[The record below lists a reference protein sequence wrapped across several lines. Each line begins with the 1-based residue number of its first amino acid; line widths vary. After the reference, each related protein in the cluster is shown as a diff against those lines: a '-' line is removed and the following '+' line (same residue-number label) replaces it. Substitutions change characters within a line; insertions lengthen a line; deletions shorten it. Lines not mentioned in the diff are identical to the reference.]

1 MGHSLWGSR
10 ECSFPVGAS
19 IIEMFEVFKEGVE
32 ELTSNKNNGYKLLH
46 GFLKSGAC
54 LYEPA
59 SEPNKYK
66 NKNHL
71 HVLSSIWK

>member
-46 GFLKSGAC
+46 GF
-54 LYEPA
+54 
-59 SEPNKYK
+59 
-66 NKNHL
+66 
-71 HVLSSIWK
+71 